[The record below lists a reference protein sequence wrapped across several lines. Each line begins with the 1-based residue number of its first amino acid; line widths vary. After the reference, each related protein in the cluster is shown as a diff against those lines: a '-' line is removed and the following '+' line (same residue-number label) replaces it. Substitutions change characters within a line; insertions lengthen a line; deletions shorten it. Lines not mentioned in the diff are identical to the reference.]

1 MRKTLRLLSLIL
13 VFFPLFNCQK
23 ESCLTKDQKKY
34 LSNNPNL
41 VIALFIYYPPYQFV
55 NDDGNVDG
63 ILIDYLRTLE
73 DKIEYKFKKKIFSN
87 WQTLMSEAEKGNI
100 DLILE
105 IQNTSERRNYLTFTK
120 PIFFNDHVIVSKKGS
135 GYKNINDLKGKRIA
149 VGDEHSIEEYLRSKH
164 PKLILVPLVDEKASL
179 QALSSGE
186 VDGFIGL
193 KSVVNYTIKK
203 ENLTNIEINSSI
215 NFKYKLSMGINKE
228 KPILAKIIKKG
239 SHAISI
245 KEKNEI
251 LDKWL
256 YNIVKPIHKK
266 PIFWKILLGTLLS
279 ILVCFFLFNRYLN
292 SIVKNK
298 TRELRIAKLKA
309 EKRSKLKTL
318 FLQNISHEVRTPL
331 NSIIGFSNLLKEEKV
346 TKTDYIDTIT
356 QESNKLTN
364 ILNNVIEISELTTDK
379 TAPVLHTFSLHKEL
393 NIISEI
399 YDSKAKHKGLSFKF
413 NNNLSLNED
422 YITSNK
428 SRVTKA
434 IRNVLDNALKFTNK
448 GNITFTACIKKNTIH
463 IIITDSGIGIKPELS
478 KIVFR
483 EFYQEEKE
491 LSKKYDGLGIG
502 LSIANENIKSLGGSI
517 NLASNLPKGSIF
529 TITLPYKPTII
540 PEKKTIKSF
549 NNNLK
554 ILIAEDMKLNY
565 LVLEKTLDQIIPNN
579 KEITWAKNGKEA
591 VDKVKESRFDIV
603 FMDIK
608 MPILDGYEATKQIKQ
623 IKPMLTIIAQTAYA
637 HEEDYNKAIEV
648 GFDGYLTKP
657 ISLKAL
663 KRVLQDFFVIP

>member
-1 MRKTLRLLSLIL
+1 MRRTLWLLSLIL
-13 VFFPLFNCQK
+13 VFSPLFTCQK
-23 ESCLTKDQKKY
+23 ESCLNKNQKEY
-34 LSNNPNL
+34 LSQNQDL

-73 DKIEYKFKKKIFSN
+73 TKIEYKFKKKIFSN

-105 IQNTSERRNYLTFTK
+105 IQNTPERQNYLTFTK
-120 PIFFNDHVIVSKKGS
+120 PIFLNDHVIVSQKGS
-135 GYKNINDLKGKRIA
+135 GFKTLKDLEGKRIA
-149 VGDEHSIEEYLRSKH
+149 VGDEHSIEEYLRNKY
-164 PKLILVPLVDEKASL
+164 PKLTLVPLVDEKTSL
-179 QALSSGE
+179 KALSSGK

-193 KSVVNYTIKK
+193 KSVINYTIKK

-215 NFKYKLSMGINKE
+215 SFKYKLSMGINKE

-239 SHAISI
+239 SNAISI
-245 KEKNEI
+245 EEKNEI

-266 PIFWKILLGTLLS
+266 PIFWKILLGTLFTVL
-279 ILVCFFLFNRYLN
+279 ICFFLFNRYLKN
-292 SIVKNK
+292 VVKKK
-298 TRELRIAKLKA
+298 TKALRIAKLKA

-331 NSIIGFSNLLKEEKV
+331 NSIIGFSNLLKEGKV

-379 TAPVLHTFSLHKEL
+379 TDPILHTFSLHKEL

-399 YDSKAKHKGLSFKF
+399 YASKAKYKGLSFEF
-413 NNNLSLNED
+413 NNNLTLNED
-422 YITSNK
+422 YIISNK

-434 IRNVLDNALKFTNK
+434 ISNILDNAVKFTNK
-448 GNITFTACIKKNTIH
+448 GKITFTVSIKNNTIH
-463 IIITDSGIGIKPELS
+463 IIITDTGIGIKPELS

-517 NLASNLPKGSIF
+517 NLTSNTYKGSAF
-529 TITLPYKPTII
+529 TITLPYKPTTM
-540 PEKKTIKSF
+540 PEKEAIKPF
-549 NNNLK
+549 NTTLK

-565 LVLEKTLDQIIPNN
+565 LVLEKTLDQIIPND
-579 KEITWAKNGKEA
+579 KEITWTKNGKEA
-591 VDKVKESRFDIV
+591 VDKIKESKFDIV
-603 FMDIK
+603 LMDIK

-623 IKPMLTIIAQTAYA
+623 IKPMLPVIAQTAYA
-637 HEEDYNKAIEV
+637 HEEDYNKAIAI

-657 ISLKAL
+657 INAKTLKGIL
-663 KRVLQDFFVIP
+663 KDFLVIQ